1 MGVEISSKCSLLPPT
16 HHFSTATE
24 NDRGDTGRGE
34 FASSN
39 GRKRGRGDWWRLLP
53 NVKLTVST
61 SLLSRFICPPH
72 NFPPQ
77 DPGKSLNR
85 NESAGGYEV
94 GDRAQAGEAS
104 LQPPDGN
111 VDFGKAPSVE
121 VNPFHPS
128 SGTAGVREGEIRVGR
143 GRWGDRREGGG
154 V

>member
-1 MGVEISSKCSLLPPT
+1 MRVEISSKCSLLPPT

-24 NDRGDTGRGE
+24 YDRGGTGRGE

-39 GRKRGRGDWWRLLP
+39 GRNRGRGDWWRLLS
-53 NVKLTVST
+53 NMNTGYLST
-61 SLLSRFICPPH
+61 SSLTFSRFVCPPH

-121 VNPFHPS
+121 ANPFHPS
-128 SGTAGVREGEIRVGR
+128 SGTGGVREGEIRVGR
-143 GRWGDRREGGG
+143 GR
-154 V
+154 

>member
-1 MGVEISSKCSLLPPT
+1 MTVETLEEVSSLALMD
-16 HHFSTATE
+16 E
-24 NDRGDTGRGE
+24 RGGG
-34 FASSN
+34 
-39 GRKRGRGDWWRLLP
+39 GIGGDYSQTSIL
-53 NVKLTVST
+53 NMST
-61 SLLSRFICPPH
+61 SSLTFSRFVCPPH

-111 VDFGKAPSVE
+111 VDFGKAPSAE
-121 VNPFHPS
+121 ANPFHPS

-154 V
+154 GV